1 MGANATQENVINVTA
16 TVISA
21 GATMLLPSRDNI
33 DLDSLG

>member
-21 GATMLLPSRDNI
+21 GATSCCLQGIM
-33 DLDSLG
+33 